1 MPRQARLDV
10 PGTLHYVIIRGIE
23 KRRIADNLKNRGHFV
38 SRIGEIA
45 SDTGPVIL
53 SGHYEDE
60 RLSQFSHN
68 VQTPLHEME
77 HFILQ

>member
-10 PGTLHYVIIRGIE
+10 PGTLCDYKRHRKCEIIDDPKDRG
-23 KRRIADNLKNRGHFV
+23 NFV

-53 SGHYEDE
+53 SWHYEDE
-60 RLSQFSHN
+60 RLSQFS
-68 VQTPLHEME
+68 Q
-77 HFILQ
+77 

>member
-23 KRRIADNLKNRGHFV
+23 KRRIADNSKDRGDFV

-45 SDTGPVIL
+45 SDTRTVIL
-53 SGHYEDE
+53 PGH
-60 RLSQFSHN
+60 H
-68 VQTPLHEME
+68 
-77 HFILQ
+77 